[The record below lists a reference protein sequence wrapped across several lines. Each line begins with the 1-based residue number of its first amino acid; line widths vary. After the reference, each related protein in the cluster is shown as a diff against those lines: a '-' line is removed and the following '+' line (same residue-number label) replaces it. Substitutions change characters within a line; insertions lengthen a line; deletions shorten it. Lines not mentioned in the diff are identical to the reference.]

1 VRKLPKR
8 ITILFLVWVTT
19 SSLSFLLSGCGGK
32 APSTLLRQ
40 GQTPYLDFPLYVT
53 GGPGKVW
60 KFESDGSKTV
70 LIDNLNDPKGIAT
83 DRYNN
88 LYVVEQGLGRVLKVN
103 ATSGAYTVAL
113 SGLLTPSVVAVDSV
127 DEIYITQEGSN
138 NIIRLKDGSI
148 KSTYSSRPSA
158 LAFGVNDLLLV
169 GLFDENL
176 VKWGDT
182 STATVSQPVNIG
194 TDSTGRVYVAE
205 GLMSGAKIYRFNQRE
220 SAGRTVVADGLT
232 GVSGFVV
239 DPVGNIYISEAGASR
254 ILLSTQAGNL
264 MVWVSGLTAPEYM
277 TFTKY

>member
-1 VRKLPKR
+1 VRKLSKR
-8 ITILFLVWVTT
+8 IIILFSVWATA
-19 SSLSFLLSGCGGK
+19 SSLGLLLSGCGGK

-60 KFESDGSKTV
+60 KFDRNGTKTV

-88 LYVVEQGLGRVLKVN
+88 LYVVEQGLGRVLKVD
-103 ATSGAYTVAL
+103 ATSGTYTVAI

-127 DEIYITQEGSN
+127 DEVYVTQEGSN
-138 NIIRLKDGSI
+138 NIIRIRDGTV
-148 KSTYSSRPSA
+148 KSTFSSRPSA
-158 LAFGVNDLLLV
+158 LSFGVNDLMLV
-169 GLFDENL
+169 GLFDENI
-176 VKWGDT
+176 VRWGTT
-182 STATVSQPVNIG
+182 STASVNQPVNIG

-220 SAGRTVVADGLT
+220 STGSTVVADSLT

-254 ILLSTQAGNL
+254 ILLATQAGSL
-264 MVWVSGLTAPEYM
+264 LVWASGITAPEYM